1 MTEALTTQALDA
13 LRQFVADHEASG
25 FYCAGLNAAYR
36 QALRVLFAA
45 SGGKL
50 SGAAT
55 TTIKIRNYGDSADRI
70 TATVDAD
77 GNRSAVT
84 FDLT

>member
-36 QALRVLFAA
+36 QALRVLAQA
-45 SGGKL
+45 KGG
-50 SGAAT
+50 
-55 TTIKIRNYGDSADRI
+55 R
-70 TATVDAD
+70 
-77 GNRSAVT
+77 
-84 FDLT
+84 